1 MTGTQIAIIVLI
13 VVIVYYLIINA
24 IEWLVAE
31 KKTDTAIEDSYSY
44 LGTGDPQFDE
54 LADLTRGIISESK
67 EGLRTLSTGYKELK
81 EKDEEIARLSLDLQ
95 RLTIRKN
102 LLDMATFDNLMEY
115 WPNDELDPYTV
126 GMVLHY
132 IRKNIR
138 RLT

>member
-126 GMVLHY
+126 GMLPC
-132 IRKNIR
+132 
-138 RLT
+138 L